1 MHAVG
6 VLQKL
11 LQDSIHSL
19 HLNRLRAL
27 ISTVRSAMTTRRL
40 TLSGLARGLPTGQA
54 IRHRIKRVDRLLGNR
69 HLHNERPLI
78 YQLLCRQFMAQ
89 DKRPVIL
96 VDWSDLKADRSRLV
110 LRAALWIRGAA
121 VPIYESVHPLRDQNS
136 PRVEQTFLTKLKALL
151 PDGLRPI
158 VVTDAGFRGPWFS
171 YLNQL
176 GWYWVGRIRG
186 RTFLRSGDDPWRR
199 CTADY
204 ARANARANARPSDL
218 GEQEMIRSC
227 PVQTR
232 LVLYR
237 KPPQQRQAM
246 TQFKQRKRS
255 SHSEVCA
262 RRESEPWLL
271 CASPSLIDAD
281 AREIVDVYRKRMSI
295 ECTFRS
301 LKSHQFGFSFQDSQ
315 SAGAARLQ
323 ILLLIQALATFLLWL
338 VGRLAESRKLRPA
351 YESNNRKDRPTISLL
366 TLGAMIYTER
376 VLALTESS
384 VLGLLQAPHSSA
396 GPIGGRL

>member
-1 MHAVG
+1 
-6 VLQKL
+6 
-11 LQDSIHSL
+11 
-19 HLNRLRAL
+19 
-27 ISTVRSAMTTRRL
+27 
-40 TLSGLARGLPTGQA
+40 
-54 IRHRIKRVDRLLGNR
+54 
-69 HLHNERPLI
+69 
-78 YQLLCRQFMAQ
+78 
-89 DKRPVIL
+89 
-96 VDWSDLKADRSRLV
+96 
-110 LRAALWIRGAA
+110 
-121 VPIYESVHPLRDQNS
+121 
-136 PRVEQTFLTKLKALL
+136 
-151 PDGLRPI
+151 
-158 VVTDAGFRGPWFS
+158 
-171 YLNQL
+171 
-176 GWYWVGRIRG
+176 
-186 RTFLRSGDDPWRR
+186 
-199 CTADY
+199 
-204 ARANARANARPSDL
+204 
-218 GEQEMIRSC
+218 MIRSC

-271 CASPSLIDAD
+271 CASPSLVDAD

-301 LKSHQFGFSFQDSQ
+301 LKSHQFGFSFEDSQ

-338 VGRLAESRKLRPA
+338 VGGLAESRKLRPA

-384 VLGLLQAPHSSA
+384 VLGLLQTPHSSA
-396 GPIGGRL
+396 GPIGGRP

>member
-11 LQDSIHSL
+11 LQDSIPSL

-69 HLHNERPLI
+69 HLHNERPLF

-96 VDWSDLKADRSRLV
+96 VDWSDLKADRSWLV

-136 PRVEQTFLTKLKALL
+136 PSVERSFLTQLKSLL
-151 PDGLRPI
+151 PQGLRPI
-158 VVTDAGFRGPWFS
+158 VVTDAGFRGPWFT

-204 ARANARANARPSDL
+204 ARANARPSEFGRTRNDPFLSRANSTGVVSKATAAASSTD
-218 GEQEMIRSC
+218 S
-227 PVQTR
+227 VQATQAQQ
-232 LVLYR
+232 
-237 KPPQQRQAM
+237 PQRGLRQAGER
-246 TQFKQRKRS
+246 T
-255 SHSEVCA
+255 VVA
-262 RRESEPWLL
+262 
-271 CASPSLIDAD
+271 
-281 AREIVDVYRKRMSI
+281 V
-295 ECTFRS
+295 
-301 LKSHQFGFSFQDSQ
+301 
-315 SAGAARLQ
+315 
-323 ILLLIQALATFLLWL
+323 
-338 VGRLAESRKLRPA
+338 RLAVAGR
-351 YESNNRKDRPTISLL
+351 
-366 TLGAMIYTER
+366 GER
-376 VLALTESS
+376 A
-384 VLGLLQAPHSSA
+384 
-396 GPIGGRL
+396 